1 MMNALARTVK
11 MDFATV
17 FLAAGLALGGEL
29 VARRRADGRRLLP
42 RRRRIVR
49 TATQVDLSLV
59 VAGETKHSAAE
70 FSFRLQAKAIATRVP

>member
-11 MDFATV
+11 MVFATV

-70 FSFRLQAKAIATRVP
+70 FSFRLPGALEP